1 MYLNGEASFGLDR
14 KIEKEQLMFSV
25 KTLLLKLSLMPSN
38 WSKEKRVASERKLK
52 KEAKSKKRKNV
63 ERCTRLGSEKPKWRG
78 KVGDGLGGSP
88 GLVVMGG
95 GSRTEGCGFGS
106 RRHILDGQTFFHI
119 DLL

>member
-1 MYLNGEASFGLDR
+1 M
-14 KIEKEQLMFSV
+14 
-25 KTLLLKLSLMPSN
+25 
-38 WSKEKRVASERKLK
+38 
-52 KEAKSKKRKNV
+52 
-63 ERCTRLGSEKPKWRG
+63 GSEKPKWRG

-95 GSRTEGCGFGS
+95 GSRTEGRGFGS